1 MRDLSTLL
9 AVAIGA
15 TLISTY
21 KYQFTV
27 DDDTSLIYD
36 SYISSDAN
44 LTIFGL
50 GCV

>member
-9 AVAIGA
+9 AVAIGG

-21 KYQFTV
+21 KYQYSV
-27 DDDTSLIYD
+27 NDDTSLTYD
-36 SYISSDAN
+36 SYISNDAN